1 MTIAPRTPRDLALGW
16 REALVARDAAAFA
29 RLFAPD
35 GAMVDV
41 EHRTAD
47 LEDARPIV
55 GRDAIEALAREWL
68 DDTAAFEFDVLD
80 VLADASTAA
89 YRWRYRVTVDGDRV
103 EFVGIT
109 WLSCGEGHIR
119 DALVCFDSY
128 RLLRRSGRVAP
139 VAAPGP

>member
-1 MTIAPRTPRDLALGW
+1 MTVAPRTPRDLALGW
-16 REALVARDAAAFA
+16 REALVARDAVAFA

-55 GRDAIEALAREWL
+55 GRDAIEALAKAWL
-68 DDTAAFEFDVLD
+68 DDTPAFEFDVLGL
-80 VLADASTAA
+80 LADASTAA
-89 YRWRYRVTVDGDRV
+89 YRWRYRLPADGEHA
-103 EFVGIT
+103 EFAGIT
-109 WLSCGEGHIR
+109 WLTCGDGHIR

-128 RLLRRSGRVAP
+128 RLLRRAGRVAP
-139 VAAPGP
+139 VAPPGP